1 MMFKAV
7 IGNRQHE
14 DYGVVTLPFP
24 VKDGDYDSDCKM
36 LRGLDVGE
44 AGARDCCI
52 REIEGSVPVLKQLEG
67 TCVAFDELRWLGV
80 QLDAFD
86 KYELAAYQAMAAK
99 LDLHDVKD
107 FIDLTFCCQQATVI
121 TDFSDLDAVGRRHY
135 LTTHGGCAVKSEW
148 ESVDGKETALL
159 LLSGGNG
166 TVTPYGVVFDNGM
179 RLEQRYDGHRLP
191 PEPMGDALLEIA
203 AISAAEAEMEA
214 MPVWLY
220 LPASNNQIEHAL
232 KRASIDPQAMRLRLS
247 HYDLPGELAA
257 AIDLE
262 QDSLSDINRMC
273 RAIACLDKQEL
284 HMPIP
289 LLREI
294 PVLGTLFE
302 QTAVGYLA
310 FLLVPLTAFVLKR
323 TRIGLTVR
331 SVGENPRCCDALGI
345 HVMRT
350 RYLSVLYGSMLAGLG
365 GAFVSMGQLSFFTV
379 GMIAG
384 RGYMTLAAIVF
395 GNYTPWGIMLAC
407 VLFGAVSSL
416 QYMLQATSTLIP
428 YQIWVAFPYLFAVLA
443 LCLYRTRSKA
453 PACSGQPFVRK

>member
-24 VKDGDYDSDCKM
+24 VKDGDYDSDCEM

-148 ESVDGKETALL
+148 ESVDGQETALL

-191 PEPMGDALLEIA
+191 PEPMGDALLEIR
-203 AISAAEAEMEA
+203 
-214 MPVWLY
+214 
-220 LPASNNQIEHAL
+220 
-232 KRASIDPQAMRLRLS
+232 RA
-247 HYDLPGELAA
+247 
-257 AIDLE
+257 
-262 QDSLSDINRMC
+262 
-273 RAIACLDKQEL
+273 
-284 HMPIP
+284 
-289 LLREI
+289 
-294 PVLGTLFE
+294 
-302 QTAVGYLA
+302 
-310 FLLVPLTAFVLKR
+310 
-323 TRIGLTVR
+323 
-331 SVGENPRCCDALGI
+331 
-345 HVMRT
+345 HV
-350 RYLSVLYGSMLAGLG
+350 
-365 GAFVSMGQLSFFTV
+365 
-379 GMIAG
+379 
-384 RGYMTLAAIVF
+384 
-395 GNYTPWGIMLAC
+395 
-407 VLFGAVSSL
+407 
-416 QYMLQATSTLIP
+416 
-428 YQIWVAFPYLFAVLA
+428 
-443 LCLYRTRSKA
+443 
-453 PACSGQPFVRK
+453 